1 MTVVKEACVDNIQD
15 AINAFKKGADRIEF
29 CSNLDEDG
37 LTPSNYDL
45 ISLKKSI
52 SIPVRVMVRPHSN
65 SFNYNDDDL
74 IQMKETIDFCKNQ
87 KFDGVVFGCLDD
99 NNELDLNK
107 IKYLADYAKP
117 LNVIIHKAID
127 LTSSPVKSLMKLF
140 ELEQDHD
147 LAIIGVMGPKSNQL
161 LTRLFS
167 DNSAIDALP
176 YYHSGVFQSNN
187 LSVRANRLSYVG
199 ERGYELYVA
208 KTQARSLWQQLMSEG
223 ADLQITPA
231 GFHAM
236 NACRMEKGYRHWG
249 HDIYDH
255 ITPLQAGLGFAVA
268 KDKTDFIGHAAL
280 ADQQG
285 VQTRRLVHL
294 AIEGSDAP
302 FMIHDEPVYLSL
314 IHI

>member
-99 NNELDLNK
+99 DNELDLNK
-107 IKYLADYAKP
+107 IKYLADFAKP

-127 LTSSPVKSLMKLF
+127 LTSSPLNSLKKLLEIDNVNGVLSSGGF
-140 ELEQDHD
+140 ETAELGTEV
-147 LAIIGVMGPKSNQL
+147 LKKMINISPNEFEIISAGKITNQNFKIL
-161 LTRLFS
+161 HEK
-167 DNSAIDALP
+167 IDGKF
-176 YYHSGVFQSNN
+176 YHG
-187 LSVRANRLSYVG
+187 RKIVG
-199 ERGYELYVA
+199 EL
-208 KTQARSLWQQLMSEG
+208 
-223 ADLQITPA
+223 
-231 GFHAM
+231 
-236 NACRMEKGYRHWG
+236 
-249 HDIYDH
+249 
-255 ITPLQAGLGFAVA
+255 
-268 KDKTDFIGHAAL
+268 
-280 ADQQG
+280 
-285 VQTRRLVHL
+285 
-294 AIEGSDAP
+294 
-302 FMIHDEPVYLSL
+302 
-314 IHI
+314 